1 MKNVF
6 IKSGKKTV
14 ETKSSK
20 SKVKSFGKR
29 KKSVTVL
36 WIVLISSLVFGIY
49 KNFTAIDQHTV
60 HEKEVIET
68 KLVDTSA
75 IESFTKSFVK
85 DYYTWQNNK
94 ESIEQREEKLSLYL
108 TEELQALNTDT
119 VRADIPTSSSVSAID
134 IWSISQEDDDYAV
147 VYSVEQKITEDKN
160 SDKVRSTYRILLHQ
174 DNVGNLVITQNPTL
188 WSIPNKSD
196 YEPQQPESNGT
207 VDSDTAQEL
216 TEFLETIFIFY
227 PTATEKE
234 LAYYV
239 KNNALPVIGKD
250 YTFSELS
257 NPVFQTA
264 DHQIKVWVAVKYI
277 DEVTKSVQ
285 ISQYILTL
293 EKDTNWMIVEEIS
306 QFYRYSVLTR
316 SKFYTIAD
324 CLKYYVLDIITFD

>member
-1 MKNVF
+1 MF
-6 IKSGKKTV
+6 RKKEKQTV

-20 SKVKSFGKR
+20 AKVKSVGTR

-75 IESFTKSFVK
+75 IESFTKNFVK

-94 ESIEQREEKLSLYL
+94 ESIERREEKLSLYL

-119 VRADIPTSSSVSAID
+119 VRADIPTSSSVSDID
-134 IWSISQEDDDYAV
+134 IWSISQEDDDTYAV
-147 VYSVEQKITEDKN
+147 VYTVEQKITEDKN
-160 SDKVRSTYRILLHQ
+160 SKEISSTYRILLHQ
-174 DNVGNLVITQNPTL
+174 DSIGNIVITQSPTL
-188 WSIPNKSD
+188 WNTPNKSD

-207 VDSDTAQEL
+207 VDSDTVQEV
-216 TEFLETIFIFY
+216 TEFLEIFFTFY

-239 KNNALPVIGKD
+239 KNYALPSINKD
-250 YTFSELS
+250 YIFSELI
-257 NPVFQTA
+257 NPMVQQSGK
-264 DHQIKVWVAVKYI
+264 QIKVWLSVKYLNETTKTM
-277 DEVTKSVQ
+277 EV
-285 ISQYILTL
+285 SQYILYL
-293 EKDTNWMIVEEIS
+293 EKDTNWMIV
-306 QFYRYSVLTR
+306 R
-316 SKFYTIAD
+316 
-324 CLKYYVLDIITFD
+324 